1 MLADG
6 SEYRGDYDPGDA
18 ALEAFH
24 RPRIDT
30 LVAAGADLLAVE
42 TIPTLREARVLVR
55 LLDESGVPAWIAYTG
70 RDGATTAAGE
80 PFAEAIAVA
89 SSGRDVVAVGV
100 NCTAPQH
107 VRALLKIA
115 RTSTDLPLVGLPEP
129 GRHVGSGSR
138 TWRSDK
144 AGSWEPAVV
153 AAWTA
158 SGPTGSAVVAALGR
172 PISSGWP
179 QHSRIDRMW
188 AHPNPPPVD
197 DLFSLV
203 YGDGHDRPVRVA
215 RHSP

>member
-1 MLADG
+1 MLVAGSVGPYGAMLADG

-30 LVAAGADLLAVE
+30 LVAAGADLLAIE

-55 LLDESGVPAWIAYTG
+55 LLDETGVPAWISYTG

-89 SSGRDVVAVGV
+89 GSGRDVVAVGV

-115 RTSTDLPLVGLPEP
+115 RASTTSRSSPTRTGATRGIRKRARGAATGP
-129 GRHVGSGSR
+129 GRGTRLS
-138 TWRSDK
+138 WRR
-144 AGSWEPAVV
+144 GRP
-153 AAWTA
+153 
-158 SGPTGSAVVAALGR
+158 SGPTGSAAVAAPDR

-179 QHSRIDRMW
+179 QRSHRSREARIRRR
-188 AHPNPPPVD
+188 
-197 DLFSLV
+197 LTIYSLSV
-203 YGDGHDRPVRVA
+203 
-215 RHSP
+215 